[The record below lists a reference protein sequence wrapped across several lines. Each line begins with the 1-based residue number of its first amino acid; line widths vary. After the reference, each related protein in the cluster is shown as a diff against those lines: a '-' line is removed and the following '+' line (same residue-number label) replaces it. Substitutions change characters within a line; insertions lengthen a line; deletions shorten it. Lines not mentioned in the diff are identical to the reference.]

1 MMPMHPKTTVKGSR
15 GTEMTLELKA
25 ERGGD
30 RIDSY
35 LQEQTEYSRNRIQSL
50 LKSGRI
56 TVNGVSVSK
65 SYALRAGDRIEIEP
79 PEIIPCDV
87 RPEPIP
93 LDIVYEDQDI
103 CVLNKPQGMVVHPA
117 PGVSDGTMV
126 NALLY
131 HIDSLSAINGVIR
144 PGIVHRIDK
153 DTSGLLVVAK
163 NDRAHRFLAV
173 RFAQHSITRAYS
185 TVVHGVMENDKGT
198 VDAPLG
204 RDPHNRKAMA
214 VTEKNNKRA
223 VTHYSVIKR
232 YQNYTHLDVRLETGR
247 THQIRVHMKYIG
259 HPVIGD
265 RTYGRNTPLDN
276 QFAGQLLHAYLL
288 GFLHPSTGEYMQF
301 TSELPDY
308 FKSVISKT

>member
-1 MMPMHPKTTVKGSR
+1 MRESR
-15 GTEMTLELKA
+15 ELIVSDDYEGIRADKFIADAVESFSREKLKEIFDEKNVSIGGKAAKPSQKVRTGDVVRVLLPETYELEL
-25 ERGGD
+25 
-30 RIDSY
+30 
-35 LQEQTEYSRNRIQSL
+35 LPQN
-50 LKSGRI
+50 
-56 TVNGVSVSK
+56 
-65 SYALRAGDRIEIEP
+65 
-79 PEIIPCDV
+79 
-87 RPEPIP
+87 IP
-93 LDIVYEDQDI
+93 LRIVYQDEDIVIVD
-103 CVLNKPQGMVVHPA
+103 KPQGMVVHPA

-173 RFAQHSITRAYS
+173 QFAQHSITRAYS

>member
-1 MMPMHPKTTVKGSR
+1 MRESR
-15 GTEMTLELKA
+15 ELIVTDDYEGIRADKFIADAVESFSREKLKEIFDEKNVSVGDKAAKPSQKLRTGDIVRVLLPETHVLELLPQNLPL
-25 ERGGD
+25 
-30 RIDSY
+30 RIVYQD
-35 LQEQTEYSRNRIQSL
+35 E
-50 LKSGRI
+50 
-56 TVNGVSVSK
+56 
-65 SYALRAGDRIEIEP
+65 
-79 PEIIPCDV
+79 
-87 RPEPIP
+87 
-93 LDIVYEDQDI
+93 DIVIVD
-103 CVLNKPQGMVVHPA
+103 KPQGMVVHPA

-173 RFAQHSITRAYS
+173 QFAEHTIARAYS

-223 VTHYSVIKR
+223 VTHYSVMKR

-308 FKSVISKT
+308 FESVISKA

>member
-1 MMPMHPKTTVKGSR
+1 
-15 GTEMTLELKA
+15 MTDPRLGL
-25 ERGGD
+25 
-30 RIDSY
+30 
-35 LQEQTEYSRNRIQSL
+35 
-50 LKSGRI
+50 
-56 TVNGVSVSK
+56 
-65 SYALRAGDRIEIEP
+65 
-79 PEIIPCDV
+79 
-87 RPEPIP
+87 
-93 LDIVYEDQDI
+93 
-103 CVLNKPQGMVVHPA
+103 
-117 PGVSDGTMV
+117 
-126 NALLY
+126 
-131 HIDSLSAINGVIR
+131 
-144 PGIVHRIDK
+144 VHRIDK

-173 RFAQHSITRAYS
+173 QFAQHSITRAYS

>member
-1 MMPMHPKTTVKGSR
+1 MRESR
-15 GTEMTLELKA
+15 ELIVTDDYEGIRADKFIADAVESFSREKLKEIFDEKNVSVGDKAAKPSQKLRTGDIVRVLLPETHVLELLPQNLPL
-25 ERGGD
+25 
-30 RIDSY
+30 RIVYQD
-35 LQEQTEYSRNRIQSL
+35 E
-50 LKSGRI
+50 
-56 TVNGVSVSK
+56 
-65 SYALRAGDRIEIEP
+65 
-79 PEIIPCDV
+79 
-87 RPEPIP
+87 
-93 LDIVYEDQDI
+93 DIVIVD
-103 CVLNKPQGMVVHPA
+103 KPQGMVVHPA

-173 RFAQHSITRAYS
+173 QFAQHTITRAYS

-223 VTHYSVIKR
+223 VTHYSVMKR

-308 FKSVISKT
+308 FESVISKV